1 MGISYL
7 LFMTKEFFHLMRQQ
21 LDRKLK
27 PLHLLRKLEAPAGGW
42 IRAIRTSLGLT
53 GVAYARRLG
62 VTSAS
67 VADMERSEA
76 SGTITLNSLR
86 KAAAAMDCD
95 LVYAIVPRATLED
108 ILKQHASEK
117 ARTLL
122 GRVGHSM
129 LLEAQAVEPSQAR
142 QQVEALVNNLLENP
156 KALWK

>member
-1 MGISYL
+1 
-7 LFMTKEFFHLMRQQ
+7 
-21 LDRKLK
+21 
-27 PLHLLRKLEAPAGGW
+27 
-42 IRAIRTSLGLT
+42 
-53 GVAYARRLG
+53 
-62 VTSAS
+62 
-67 VADMERSEA
+67 MEHSEA
-76 SGTITLNSLR
+76 SGTITLKSLR

-129 LLEAQAVEPSQAR
+129 VLEAQAVESSEDHQR
-142 QQVEALVNNLLENP
+142 VEALVQTLLDNP